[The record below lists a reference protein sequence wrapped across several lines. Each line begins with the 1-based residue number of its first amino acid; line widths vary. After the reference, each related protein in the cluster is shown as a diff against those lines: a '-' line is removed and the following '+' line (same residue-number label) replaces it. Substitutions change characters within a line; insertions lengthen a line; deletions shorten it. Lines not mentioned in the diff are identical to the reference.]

1 MVPVRHAKMV
11 EWIAVIAAC
20 ALVAAFM
27 VATLIP

>member
-1 MVPVRHAKMV
+1 MVPVPRARMV
-11 EWIAVIAAC
+11 EWVVVIAAC